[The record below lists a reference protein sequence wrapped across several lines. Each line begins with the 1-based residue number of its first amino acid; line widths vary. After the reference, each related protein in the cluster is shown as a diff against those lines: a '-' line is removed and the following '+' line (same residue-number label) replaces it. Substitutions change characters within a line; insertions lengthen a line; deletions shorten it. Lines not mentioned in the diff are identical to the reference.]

1 METEQ
6 ERRNAGLMESLGSH
20 GIRAGEREREREREE
35 HNNSILKS
43 MFYTCVCSM
52 NTFYTSSRRTYR
64 STHNTSMLIKELL
77 H

>member
-35 HNNSILKS
+35 HNNSNLKS

-52 NTFYTSSRRTYR
+52 NTF
-64 STHNTSMLIKELL
+64 
-77 H
+77 